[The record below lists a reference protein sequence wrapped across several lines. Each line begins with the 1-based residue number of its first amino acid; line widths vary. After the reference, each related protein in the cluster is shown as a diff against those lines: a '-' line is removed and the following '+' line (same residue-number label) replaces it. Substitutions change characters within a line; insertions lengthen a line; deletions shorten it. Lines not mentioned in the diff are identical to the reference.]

1 MANTENNT
9 DKTVEKTIE
18 TLPKNILIV
27 PMRGCPV
34 FPGLF
39 TTIEVSD
46 KQDLDII
53 KHASKYG
60 GFGLLMLKN
69 EEKSTNA
76 LTAEDF
82 CQIGTF
88 VKIKNQVNT
97 IYGTKSL
104 FIETISRFKV
114 LSMISHGG
122 LITAQVEYIEE
133 TKLSS
138 TEDKACTAALREAL
152 NKRADRSMIL
162 DNLRFNA
169 SNIPE
174 AIRLADFLA
183 SCVVPRNEQQALL
196 EELDGRKRIVW
207 VLKVLADELTVQK
220 MHDEIQSIVA
230 KKIDRRQREYYLRE
244 EMRIIQQQLDG
255 LSNTDDLME
264 LTPDELI
271 DSLKATIEGGAPKK
285 DKPKQKPRLIDR
297 LKALNLQGE
306 AYETVF
312 SEYSK
317 MQSMDQ
323 NNPDYSSTRTYLETI
338 ADLPWNTFSPDD
350 FSIERAK
357 KILEEDHYGVKDVK
371 ERILEFL
378 AVRKLKNDT
387 KGSIICLVGPP
398 GTGKT
403 SIGISIAKALNK
415 KYYRFSVGGMRDEA
429 EIKGHRR
436 TYIGSMPGQVIKGL
450 KVTKTMNP
458 VFVIDEI
465 DKMTI
470 SNQGDPAAAL
480 LEVLDPE
487 QNSTFRDHY
496 LDIPFDVSNVLFIV
510 TANTTDTIPRPLL
523 DRMECIELNGYTS
536 EEKLHI
542 GKKYLVPKSRAK
554 HGLKSS
560 DIKYTDKILR
570 KIAEEYAREAGVRN
584 FEKALDKIHRKV
596 AMEIVENSYKI
607 AELKAAGATDEE
619 IAKND
624 ELLKLPIKITDEK
637 LIKYLGQPIF
647 HEDEVIRANKP
658 GMSVGLAWTSMGG
671 DVLAIEAQHLPGKGD
686 LKLTGQLGE
695 VMQESANIAFSYIKS
710 ISANHGIDL
719 SWFEKNSI
727 HLHVP
732 EGATPKDGP
741 SAGITMATAIYSLI
755 TGQTMAKDMA
765 MTGELSLLGKVMP
778 IGGLKEKVLA
788 ARRNLVKTIL
798 IPKFNKRDL
807 DKLEDNVKEGITF
820 HLVGDM
826 EEVLKY
832 AFPEDK
838 FPYREVAKVEQ
849 VSQPSPEE
857 RIAAAVAKA
866 IASVQAGVN
875 VDASVQAGVNVDA
888 SVQAGNTNANA
899 TTTVHKAKGAH

>member
-1 MANTENNT
+1 MKNSENN
-9 DKTVEKTIE
+9 IE
-18 TLPKNILIV
+18 NLPKNILII

-34 FPGLF
+34 FPGLY

-46 KQDLDII
+46 KQDIEI
-53 KHASKYG
+53 VKQSERFN
-60 GFGLLMLKN
+60 GFGLVLLKN
-69 EEKSTNA
+69 EDKSSKA
-76 LTAEDF
+76 LTVEDF
-82 CQIGTF
+82 YQIGTF
-88 VKIKNQVNT
+88 VRVKNQINT

-104 FIETISRFKV
+104 FIETIARFRI
-114 LSMISHGG
+114 LAMLSHGG
-122 LITAQVEYIEE
+122 LITAQVEYIKEDE
-133 TKLSS
+133 LTP
-138 TEDKACTAALREAL
+138 TEDKAFTAALREAL
-152 NKRADRSMIL
+152 NYRADKSLIL
-162 DNLRFNA
+162 ENLRFNA

-174 AIRLADFLA
+174 AIRLADYLA
-183 SCVVPRNEQQALL
+183 GTVVPRHQQQEFL
-196 EELDGRKRIVW
+196 ETLSGHERIIK
-207 VLKVLADELTVQK
+207 VLKVLEEELTVQK
-220 MHDEIQSIVA
+220 MHDEIQSLVT
-230 KKIDRRQREYYLRE
+230 KKIDARQREYFLRE
-244 EMRIIQQQLDG
+244 ELRIVRQQLKKLG
-255 LSNTDDLME
+255 APDDEIMD
-264 LTPDELI
+264 LTEDELE
-271 DSLKATIEGGAPKK
+271 DSLRDALDEDGVQVEDAGEGAGTGTSVSEKRP
-285 DKPKQKPRLIDR
+285 KPKARLIDR
-297 LKALNLQGE
+297 LKALKLEGE

-312 SEYSK
+312 NEYQKMQNMEPNNPEYSII
-317 MQSMDQ
+317 
-323 NNPDYSSTRTYLETI
+323 RTYLETI
-338 ADLPWNTFSPDD
+338 ADLPWNDMSPDD
-350 FSIERAK
+350 FSLEKAR
-357 KILEEDHYGVKDVK
+357 KILEEDHYGIKDVK

-436 TYIGSMPGQVIKGL
+436 TYIGAMPGQVIKGL
-450 KVTKTMNP
+450 KVTKTKNP

-465 DKMTI
+465 DKMTV

-487 QNSTFRDHY
+487 QNTTFRDHY
-496 LDIPFDVSNVLFIV
+496 LDIPFDISNVLFIV
-510 TANTTDTIPRPLL
+510 TANTTDTIPRPLM

-536 EEKLHI
+536 DEKLHI

-554 HGLKSS
+554 HGLKST
-560 DIKYTDKILR
+560 DVKYTDKILK

-596 AMEIVENSYKI
+596 AMEIVENEYKI
-607 AELKAAGATDEE
+607 ADLKAAGATEE
-619 IAKND
+619 DIANNK
-624 ELLKLPIKITDEK
+624 ELLQRPVRITDDK

-647 HEDEVIRANKP
+647 HEDEVIRATRP

-671 DVLAIEAQHLPGKGD
+671 DVLAIEAQHIPGKGD
-686 LKLTGQLGE
+686 LKLTGQLGD
-695 VMQESANIAFSYIKS
+695 VMQESANIAFSYVKS
-710 ISANHGIDL
+710 IAANHGIDMK
-719 SWFEKNSI
+719 WFDSNNV

-755 TGQTMAKDMA
+755 TNQTMAQNMA

-807 DKLEDNVKEGITF
+807 DKLEDNVKEGIEF

-832 AFPEDK
+832 AFPNDRY
-838 FPYREVAKVEQ
+838 PYRENAEVQDKV
-849 VSQPSPEE
+849 QPSPEE

-866 IASVQAGVN
+866 VASVLEQPH
-875 VDASVQAGVNVDA
+875 
-888 SVQAGNTNANA
+888 A
-899 TTTVHKAKGAH
+899 TTQEIQEESSK

>member
-1 MANTENNT
+1 MKNSENN
-9 DKTVEKTIE
+9 IE
-18 TLPKNILIV
+18 NLPKNILII

-34 FPGLF
+34 FPGLY

-46 KQDLDII
+46 KQDIEI
-53 KHASKYG
+53 VKQSERFN
-60 GFGLLMLKN
+60 GFGLVLLKN
-69 EEKSTNA
+69 EDKSSKA
-76 LTAEDF
+76 LTVEDF
-82 CQIGTF
+82 YQIGTF
-88 VKIKNQVNT
+88 VRVKNQINT

-104 FIETISRFKV
+104 FIETIARFRILAM
-114 LSMISHGG
+114 LSHEG
-122 LITAQVEYIEE
+122 LITAQVEYIKEDE
-133 TKLSS
+133 LTP
-138 TEDKACTAALREAL
+138 TEDKAFTAALREAL
-152 NKRADRSMIL
+152 NYRADKSLIL
-162 DNLRFNA
+162 ENLRFNA

-174 AIRLADFLA
+174 AIRLADYLA
-183 SCVVPRNEQQALL
+183 GTVVPRHQQQEFL
-196 EELDGRKRIVW
+196 ETLSGHERIIK
-207 VLKVLADELTVQK
+207 VLKVLEEELTVQK
-220 MHDEIQSIVA
+220 MHDEIQSLVT
-230 KKIDRRQREYYLRE
+230 KKIDARQREYFLRE
-244 EMRIIQQQLDG
+244 ELRIVRQQLKKLG
-255 LSNTDDLME
+255 APDDEIMD
-264 LTPDELI
+264 LTEDELE
-271 DSLKATIEGGAPKK
+271 DSLRDALDEDGVQVEDAGEGEGTGTSVSGKRP
-285 DKPKQKPRLIDR
+285 KPKARLIDR
-297 LKALNLQGE
+297 LKALKLEGE

-312 SEYSK
+312 NEYQKMQNMEPNNPEYSII
-317 MQSMDQ
+317 
-323 NNPDYSSTRTYLETI
+323 RTYLETI
-338 ADLPWNTFSPDD
+338 ADLPWNDMSPDD
-350 FSIERAK
+350 FSLEKAR
-357 KILEEDHYGVKDVK
+357 KILEEDHYGIKDVK

-436 TYIGSMPGQVIKGL
+436 TYIGAMPGQVIKGL
-450 KVTKTMNP
+450 KVTKTKNP

-465 DKMTI
+465 DKMTV

-487 QNSTFRDHY
+487 QNTTFRDHY
-496 LDIPFDVSNVLFIV
+496 LDIPFDISNVLFIV
-510 TANTTDTIPRPLL
+510 TANTTDTIPRPLM

-536 EEKLHI
+536 DEKLHI

-554 HGLKSS
+554 HGLKST
-560 DIKYTDKILR
+560 DVKYTDKILK

-596 AMEIVENSYKI
+596 AMEIVENEYKI
-607 AELKAAGATDEE
+607 ADLKAAGATEE
-619 IAKND
+619 DIANNK
-624 ELLKLPIKITDEK
+624 ELLQRPVRITDDK

-647 HEDEVIRANKP
+647 HEDEVIRATRP

-671 DVLAIEAQHLPGKGD
+671 DVLAIEAQHIPGKGD
-686 LKLTGQLGE
+686 LKLTGQLGD
-695 VMQESANIAFSYIKS
+695 VMQESANIAFSYVKS
-710 ISANHGIDL
+710 IAANHGIDMK
-719 SWFEKNSI
+719 WFDSNNV

-755 TGQTMAKDMA
+755 TNQTMAQNMA

-807 DKLEDNVKEGITF
+807 DKLEDNVKEGIEF

-832 AFPEDK
+832 AFPNDRY
-838 FPYREVAKVEQ
+838 PYRENAEVQDKV
-849 VSQPSPEE
+849 QPSPEE

-866 IASVQAGVN
+866 VASVLEQPH
-875 VDASVQAGVNVDA
+875 
-888 SVQAGNTNANA
+888 A
-899 TTTVHKAKGAH
+899 TTQEIQEESSK

>member
-1 MANTENNT
+1 MKNSENN
-9 DKTVEKTIE
+9 IE
-18 TLPKNILIV
+18 NLPKNILII

-34 FPGLF
+34 FPGLY

-46 KQDLDII
+46 KQDIEI
-53 KHASKYG
+53 VKQSERFN
-60 GFGLLMLKN
+60 GFGLVLLKN
-69 EEKSTNA
+69 EDKSSKA
-76 LTAEDF
+76 LTVEDF
-82 CQIGTF
+82 YQIGTF
-88 VKIKNQVNT
+88 VRVKNQINT

-104 FIETISRFKV
+104 FIETIARFRI
-114 LSMISHGG
+114 LAMLSHGG
-122 LITAQVEYIEE
+122 LITAQVEYIQEDE
-133 TKLSS
+133 LTP
-138 TEDKACTAALREAL
+138 TEDKAFTAALREAL
-152 NKRADRSMIL
+152 NYRADKSLIL
-162 DNLRFNA
+162 ENLRFNA

-174 AIRLADFLA
+174 AIRLADYLA
-183 SCVVPRNEQQALL
+183 GTVVPRHQQQEFL
-196 EELDGRKRIVW
+196 ETLSGHERIIK
-207 VLKVLADELTVQK
+207 VLKVLEEELTVQK
-220 MHDEIQSIVA
+220 MHDEIQSLVT
-230 KKIDRRQREYYLRE
+230 KKIDARQREYFLRE
-244 EMRIIQQQLDG
+244 ELRIVRQQLKKLG
-255 LSNTDDLME
+255 APDDEIMD
-264 LTPDELI
+264 LTEDELE
-271 DSLKATIEGGAPKK
+271 DSLRDALEGDGIQEDSTAEGQGTGTSVSEK
-285 DKPKQKPRLIDR
+285 KPKPKARLIDR
-297 LKALNLQGE
+297 LKALKLEGE

-312 SEYSK
+312 NEYQKMQNMEPNNPEYSII
-317 MQSMDQ
+317 
-323 NNPDYSSTRTYLETI
+323 RTYLETI
-338 ADLPWNTFSPDD
+338 ADLPWNDMSPDD
-350 FSIERAK
+350 FSLEKAR
-357 KILEEDHYGVKDVK
+357 KILEEDHYGIKDVK

-436 TYIGSMPGQVIKGL
+436 TYIGAMPGQVIKGL
-450 KVTKTMNP
+450 KVTKTKNP

-465 DKMTI
+465 DKMTV

-487 QNSTFRDHY
+487 QNTTFRDHY
-496 LDIPFDVSNVLFIV
+496 LDIPFDISNVLFIV
-510 TANTTDTIPRPLL
+510 TANTTDTIPRPLM

-536 EEKLHI
+536 DEKLHI

-554 HGLKSS
+554 HGLKST
-560 DIKYTDKILR
+560 DVKYTDKILK

-596 AMEIVENSYKI
+596 AMEIVENEYKI
-607 AELKAAGATDEE
+607 ADLKAAGATEE
-619 IAKND
+619 DIANNK
-624 ELLKLPIKITDEK
+624 ELLQRPVRITDDK

-647 HEDEVIRANKP
+647 HEDEVIRATRP

-671 DVLAIEAQHLPGKGD
+671 DVLAIEAQHIPGKGD
-686 LKLTGQLGE
+686 LKLTGQLGD
-695 VMQESANIAFSYIKS
+695 VMQESANIAFSYVKS
-710 ISANHGIDL
+710 IAANHGIDMK
-719 SWFEKNSI
+719 WFDSNNV

-755 TGQTMAKDMA
+755 TNQTMAQNMA

-807 DKLEDNVKEGITF
+807 DKLEDNVKEGIEF

-832 AFPEDK
+832 AFPNDRY
-838 FPYREVAKVEQ
+838 PYRENAEVQDKV
-849 VSQPSPEE
+849 QPSPEE

-866 IASVQAGVN
+866 VASVLEQPH
-875 VDASVQAGVNVDA
+875 
-888 SVQAGNTNANA
+888 A
-899 TTTVHKAKGAH
+899 TTQEIQEESSK

>member
-1 MANTENNT
+1 MKNNENKLEN
-9 DKTVEKTIE
+9 
-18 TLPKNILIV
+18 LPKNILII

-34 FPGLF
+34 FPGLY

-46 KQDLDII
+46 KQDMEIV
-53 KHASKYG
+53 KRAEKFN
-60 GFGLLMLKN
+60 GFGLLLLKN
-69 EEKSTNA
+69 EEKSTKS
-76 LTAEDF
+76 LQVEDF
-82 CQIGTF
+82 HEIGTF
-88 VKIKNQVNT
+88 VRVKNQINT

-104 FIETISRFKV
+104 FIETIARFKV
-114 LSMISHGG
+114 ISMLSHAG
-122 LITAQVEYIEE
+122 LITAQVEYIQEE
-133 TKLSS
+133 ELSP
-138 TEDKACTAALREAL
+138 TEDKAFTTALREAL
-152 NKRADRSMIL
+152 NLRADKSILL
-162 DNLRFNA
+162 DNIRFNA
-169 SNIPE
+169 SNIAE
-174 AIRLADFLA
+174 AIRLADYLA
-183 SCVVPRNEQQALL
+183 SAIVPRQNQQEFL
-196 EELDGRKRIVW
+196 ETLSGRERIIK
-207 VLKVLADELTVQK
+207 VLKVLQEELTVQK
-220 MHDEIQSIVA
+220 MHDEIQALVS
-230 KKIDRRQREYYLRE
+230 KKIDARQKEFFLRE
-244 EMRIIQQQLDG
+244 ELKIVRQQLQKLG
-255 LSNTDDLME
+255 ESDDILDLTENE
-264 LTPDELI
+264 LEDSLREALGE
-271 DSLKATIEGGAPKK
+271 DSLKTK
-285 DKPKQKPRLIDR
+285 KPKAKAKLIDR

-312 SEYSK
+312 SEYQK
-317 MQSMDQ
+317 LQTMEQA
-323 NNPDYSSTRTYLETI
+323 NPEYSIIRTYLETV
-338 ADLPWNTFSPDD
+338 ADLPWNEVSPDD
-350 FSIERAK
+350 FSLEKAK
-357 KILEEDHYGVKDVK
+357 KILEEDHYGIKDVK

-403 SIGISIAKALNK
+403 SVGISIAKALNK

-436 TYIGSMPGQVIKGL
+436 TYIGAMPGQVIKGL
-450 KVTKTMNP
+450 KITKTKNP

-465 DKMTI
+465 DKMTV

-536 EEKLHI
+536 DEKLHI

-554 HGLKSS
+554 HGLKAT
-560 DIKYTDKILR
+560 DIKYTDKILK

-596 AMEIVENSYKI
+596 AMEIVENEYKI
-607 AELKAAGATDEE
+607 ADLKASGASEE
-619 IAKND
+619 DILSNKD
-624 ELLKLPIKITDEK
+624 LLVLPIKITDEK

-647 HEDEVIRANKP
+647 HEDEIIRAVRP

-671 DVLAIEAQHLPGKGD
+671 DVLAIEAQHIPGKGD
-686 LKLTGQLGE
+686 LKLTGQLGD

-710 ISANHGIDL
+710 IAASHGIDL
-719 SWFEKNSI
+719 SWFEKNNI

-755 TGQTMAKDMA
+755 TEQTMAKDMA

-807 DKLEDNVKEGITF
+807 DKLEDNVKEGLTF

-826 EEVLKY
+826 EEVLSY
-832 AFPEDK
+832 AFPNDK
-838 FPYREVAKVEQ
+838 YKYKEHFVQEQ
-849 VSQPSPEE
+849 KEQKSPEE
-857 RIAAAVAKA
+857 KLAIAVA
-866 IASVQAGVN
+866 QAVTS
-875 VDASVQAGVNVDA
+875 ALQS
-888 SVQAGNTNANA
+888 
-899 TTTVHKAKGAH
+899 AKRD

>member
-1 MANTENNT
+1 MKNSENN
-9 DKTVEKTIE
+9 IE
-18 TLPKNILIV
+18 NLPKNILII

-34 FPGLF
+34 FPGLY

-46 KQDLDII
+46 KQDIEI
-53 KHASKYG
+53 VKQSERFN
-60 GFGLLMLKN
+60 GFGLVLLKN
-69 EEKSTNA
+69 EDKSSKA
-76 LTAEDF
+76 LTIEDF
-82 CQIGTF
+82 YQIGTF
-88 VKIKNQVNT
+88 VRVKNQINT

-104 FIETISRFKV
+104 FIETIARFRI
-114 LSMISHGG
+114 LAMLSHGG
-122 LITAQVEYIEE
+122 LITAQVEYIKEDE
-133 TKLSS
+133 LTP
-138 TEDKACTAALREAL
+138 TEDKAFTAALREAL
-152 NKRADRSMIL
+152 NYRADKSLIL
-162 DNLRFNA
+162 ENLRFNA

-174 AIRLADFLA
+174 AIRLADYLA
-183 SCVVPRNEQQALL
+183 GTVVPRHQQQEFL
-196 EELDGRKRIVW
+196 ETLSGHERIIK
-207 VLKVLADELTVQK
+207 VLKVLEEELTVQK
-220 MHDEIQSIVA
+220 MHDEIQSLVT
-230 KKIDRRQREYYLRE
+230 KKIDARQREYFLRE
-244 EMRIIQQQLDG
+244 ELRIVRQQLKKLG
-255 LSNTDDLME
+255 APDDEIMD
-264 LTPDELI
+264 LTEDELE
-271 DSLKATIEGGAPKK
+271 DSLRDALDEDGVQVEDAGEGAGTGTSVSEK
-285 DKPKQKPRLIDR
+285 KPKPKARLIDR
-297 LKALNLQGE
+297 LKALKLEGE

-312 SEYSK
+312 NEYQKMQNMEPNNPEYSII
-317 MQSMDQ
+317 
-323 NNPDYSSTRTYLETI
+323 RTYLETI
-338 ADLPWNTFSPDD
+338 ADLPWNDMSPDD
-350 FSIERAK
+350 FSLEKAR
-357 KILEEDHYGVKDVK
+357 KILEEDHYGIKDVK

-436 TYIGSMPGQVIKGL
+436 TYIGAMPGQVIKGL
-450 KVTKTMNP
+450 KVTKTKNP

-465 DKMTI
+465 DKMTV

-487 QNSTFRDHY
+487 QNTTFRDHY
-496 LDIPFDVSNVLFIV
+496 LDIPFDISNVLFIV
-510 TANTTDTIPRPLL
+510 TANTTDTIPRPLM

-536 EEKLHI
+536 DEKLHI

-554 HGLKSS
+554 HGLKST
-560 DIKYTDKILR
+560 DVKYTDKILK

-596 AMEIVENSYKI
+596 AMEIVENEYKI
-607 AELKAAGATDEE
+607 ADLKAAGATEE
-619 IAKND
+619 DIANNKD
-624 ELLKLPIKITDEK
+624 LLQRPVRITDEK
-637 LIKYLGQPIF
+637 LIRYLGQPIF
-647 HEDEVIRANKP
+647 HEDEVIRATRP

-671 DVLAIEAQHLPGKGD
+671 DVLAIEAQHIPGKGD
-686 LKLTGQLGE
+686 LKLTGQLGD
-695 VMQESANIAFSYIKS
+695 VMQESANIAFSYVKS
-710 ISANHGIDL
+710 IAANHGIDMK
-719 SWFEKNSI
+719 WFDSNNV

-755 TGQTMAKDMA
+755 TNQTMAQNMA

-807 DKLEDNVKEGITF
+807 DKLEDNVKEGIEF
-820 HLVGDM
+820 LLVGDM

-832 AFPEDK
+832 AFPNDRY
-838 FPYREVAKVEQ
+838 PYRENAEVQDKV
-849 VSQPSPEE
+849 QPSPEE

-866 IASVQAGVN
+866 VASVLEQPH
-875 VDASVQAGVNVDA
+875 
-888 SVQAGNTNANA
+888 A
-899 TTTVHKAKGAH
+899 TTQEIQEESSK

>member
-1 MANTENNT
+1 MKNSENN
-9 DKTVEKTIE
+9 IE
-18 TLPKNILIV
+18 NLPKNILII

-34 FPGLF
+34 FPGLY

-46 KQDLDII
+46 KQDIEI
-53 KHASKYG
+53 VKQSERFN
-60 GFGLLMLKN
+60 GFGLVLLKN
-69 EEKSTNA
+69 EDKSSKA
-76 LTAEDF
+76 LTVEDF
-82 CQIGTF
+82 YQIGTF
-88 VKIKNQVNT
+88 VRVKNQINT

-104 FIETISRFKV
+104 FIETIARFRI
-114 LSMISHGG
+114 LAMLSHGG
-122 LITAQVEYIEE
+122 LITAQVEYIKEDE
-133 TKLSS
+133 LTP
-138 TEDKACTAALREAL
+138 TEDKAFTAALREAL
-152 NKRADRSMIL
+152 NYRADKSLIL
-162 DNLRFNA
+162 ENLRFNA

-174 AIRLADFLA
+174 AIRLADYLA
-183 SCVVPRNEQQALL
+183 GTVVPRHQQQEFL
-196 EELDGRKRIVW
+196 ETLSGHERIIK
-207 VLKVLADELTVQK
+207 VLKVLEEELTVQK
-220 MHDEIQSIVA
+220 MHDEIQSLVT
-230 KKIDRRQREYYLRE
+230 KKIDARQREYFLRE
-244 EMRIIQQQLDG
+244 ELRIVRQQLKKLGAPDDDI
-255 LSNTDDLME
+255 TD
-264 LTPDELI
+264 LTEDELE
-271 DSLKATIEGGAPKK
+271 DSLRDALDEDGVQVEDAGEGAGTGTSVSGKRP
-285 DKPKQKPRLIDR
+285 KPKARLIDR
-297 LKALNLQGE
+297 LKALKLEGE

-312 SEYSK
+312 NEYQKMQNMEPNNPEYSII
-317 MQSMDQ
+317 
-323 NNPDYSSTRTYLETI
+323 RTYLETI
-338 ADLPWNTFSPDD
+338 ADLPWNDMSPDD
-350 FSIERAK
+350 FSLEKAR
-357 KILEEDHYGVKDVK
+357 KILEEDHYGIKDVK

-436 TYIGSMPGQVIKGL
+436 TYIGAMPGQVIKGL
-450 KVTKTMNP
+450 KVTKTKNP

-465 DKMTI
+465 DKMTV

-487 QNSTFRDHY
+487 QNTTFRDHY

-510 TANTTDTIPRPLL
+510 TANTTDTIPRPLM

-536 EEKLHI
+536 DEKLHI

-554 HGLKSS
+554 HGLKST
-560 DIKYTDKILR
+560 DVKYTDKILK

-596 AMEIVENSYKI
+596 AMEIVENEYKI
-607 AELKAAGATDEE
+607 ADLKAAGATEE
-619 IAKND
+619 DIANNK
-624 ELLKLPIKITDEK
+624 ELLQRPVRITDDK

-647 HEDEVIRANKP
+647 HEDEVIRATRP

-671 DVLAIEAQHLPGKGD
+671 DVLAIEAQHIPGKGD
-686 LKLTGQLGE
+686 LKLTGQLGD
-695 VMQESANIAFSYIKS
+695 VMQESANIAFSYVKS
-710 ISANHGIDL
+710 IAANHGIDMK
-719 SWFEKNSI
+719 WFDSNNV

-755 TGQTMAKDMA
+755 TNQTMAQNMA

-807 DKLEDNVKEGITF
+807 DKLEDNVKEGIEF

-832 AFPEDK
+832 AFPNDRY
-838 FPYREVAKVEQ
+838 PYRENAEVQDKV
-849 VSQPSPEE
+849 QPSPEE

-866 IASVQAGVN
+866 VASVLEQPH
-875 VDASVQAGVNVDA
+875 
-888 SVQAGNTNANA
+888 A
-899 TTTVHKAKGAH
+899 TTQEIQEESSK

>member
-1 MANTENNT
+1 MKNSENN
-9 DKTVEKTIE
+9 IE
-18 TLPKNILIV
+18 NLPKNILII

-34 FPGLF
+34 FPGLY

-46 KQDLDII
+46 KQDIEI
-53 KHASKYG
+53 VKQSERFN
-60 GFGLLMLKN
+60 GFGLVLLKN
-69 EEKSTNA
+69 EDKSSKA
-76 LTAEDF
+76 LTVEDF
-82 CQIGTF
+82 YQIGTF
-88 VKIKNQVNT
+88 VRVKNQINT

-104 FIETISRFKV
+104 FIETIARFRI
-114 LSMISHGG
+114 LAMLSHGG
-122 LITAQVEYIEE
+122 LITAQVEYIQEDE
-133 TKLSS
+133 LTP
-138 TEDKACTAALREAL
+138 TEDKAFTAALREAL
-152 NKRADRSMIL
+152 NYRADKSLIL
-162 DNLRFNA
+162 ENLRFNA

-174 AIRLADFLA
+174 AIRLADYLA
-183 SCVVPRNEQQALL
+183 GTVVPRHQQQEFL
-196 EELDGRKRIVW
+196 ETLSGHERIIK
-207 VLKVLADELTVQK
+207 VLKVLEEELTVQK
-220 MHDEIQSIVA
+220 MHDEIQSLVT
-230 KKIDRRQREYYLRE
+230 KKIDARQREYFLRE
-244 EMRIIQQQLDG
+244 ELRIVRQQLKKLG
-255 LSNTDDLME
+255 APDDEIMD
-264 LTPDELI
+264 LTEDELE
-271 DSLKATIEGGAPKK
+271 DSLRDALDEDGVQVEDAGEGAGTGTSVSEK
-285 DKPKQKPRLIDR
+285 KPKPKARLIDR
-297 LKALNLQGE
+297 LKALKLEGE

-312 SEYSK
+312 NEYQKMQNMEPNNPEYSII
-317 MQSMDQ
+317 
-323 NNPDYSSTRTYLETI
+323 RTYLETI
-338 ADLPWNTFSPDD
+338 ADLPWNDMSPDD
-350 FSIERAK
+350 FSLEKAR
-357 KILEEDHYGVKDVK
+357 KILEEDHYGIKDVK

-436 TYIGSMPGQVIKGL
+436 TYIGAMPGQVIKGL
-450 KVTKTMNP
+450 KVTKTKNP

-465 DKMTI
+465 DKMTV

-487 QNSTFRDHY
+487 QNTTFRDHY
-496 LDIPFDVSNVLFIV
+496 LDIPFDISNVLFIV
-510 TANTTDTIPRPLL
+510 TANTTDTIPRPLM

-536 EEKLHI
+536 DEKLHI
-542 GKKYLVPKSRAK
+542 GKRYLVPKSRAK
-554 HGLKSS
+554 HGLKST
-560 DIKYTDKILR
+560 DVKYTDKILK

-596 AMEIVENSYKI
+596 AMEIVENEYKI
-607 AELKAAGATDEE
+607 ADLKTAGATEE
-619 IAKND
+619 DIANNKD
-624 ELLKLPIKITDEK
+624 LLQRPVRITDDK

-647 HEDEVIRANKP
+647 HEDEVIRATRP

-671 DVLAIEAQHLPGKGD
+671 DVLAIEAQHIPGKGD
-686 LKLTGQLGE
+686 LKLTGQLGD
-695 VMQESANIAFSYIKS
+695 VMQESANIAFSYVKS
-710 ISANHGIDL
+710 IAANHGIDMK
-719 SWFEKNSI
+719 WFDSNNV

-755 TGQTMAKDMA
+755 TNQTMAQNMA

-807 DKLEDNVKEGITF
+807 DKLEDNVKEGIEF

-832 AFPEDK
+832 AFPNDRY
-838 FPYREVAKVEQ
+838 PYRENAEVQDKV
-849 VSQPSPEE
+849 QPSPEE

-866 IASVQAGVN
+866 VASVLEQPH
-875 VDASVQAGVNVDA
+875 
-888 SVQAGNTNANA
+888 A
-899 TTTVHKAKGAH
+899 TTQEIQEESSK

>member
-1 MANTENNT
+1 
-9 DKTVEKTIE
+9 
-18 TLPKNILIV
+18 
-27 PMRGCPV
+27 
-34 FPGLF
+34 
-39 TTIEVSD
+39 
-46 KQDLDII
+46 
-53 KHASKYG
+53 
-60 GFGLLMLKN
+60 ML
-69 EEKSTNA
+69 
-76 LTAEDF
+76 
-82 CQIGTF
+82 
-88 VKIKNQVNT
+88 
-97 IYGTKSL
+97 
-104 FIETISRFKV
+104 
-114 LSMISHGG
+114 SHGG
-122 LITAQVEYIEE
+122 LITAQVEYLEE
-133 TKLSS
+133 DKLAP
-138 TEDKACTAALREAL
+138 TEDKAFTSALRDAL
-152 NKRADRSMIL
+152 NLRADRSIL
-162 DNLRFNA
+162 LENLRFNA
-169 SNIPE
+169 TNIPE
-174 AIRLADFLA
+174 AIRLADYLA
-183 SCVVPRNEQQALL
+183 SAIVPRANQQEFL
-196 EELDGRKRIVW
+196 ETLSGRERILK
-207 VLKVLADELTVQK
+207 VLKVLEEELTVQK
-220 MHDEIQSIVA
+220 MHDEIQGLVA
-230 KKIDRRQREYYLRE
+230 KKIDQRQREYFLRE
-244 EMRIIQQQLDG
+244 EMRLIQQQLDN
-255 LSNTDDLME
+255 LSYPDDLADLTGEE
-264 LTPDELI
+264 LA
-271 DSLKATIEGGAPKK
+271 DSLKQAMSGEPAQKQK
-285 DKPKQKPRLIDR
+285 QAKPKQKARLIDK

-312 SEYSK
+312 NEYGK
-317 MQSMDQ
+317 LQNMEQ
-323 NNPDYSSTRTYLETI
+323 NNPEYSILRTYLETV
-338 ADLPWNTFSPDD
+338 ADLPWNDFTPDD
-350 FSIERAK
+350 FSLERAK

-436 TYIGSMPGQVIKGL
+436 TYIGSMPGQIIKGL
-450 KVTKTMNP
+450 KVTKSKNP

-465 DKMTI
+465 DKMTV

-487 QNSTFRDHY
+487 QNTTFRDHY

-510 TANTTDTIPRPLL
+510 TANTTDTIPRPLM

-554 HGLKSS
+554 HGLKTS

-596 AMEIVENSYKI
+596 AMEIVENEYKI
-607 AELKAAGATDEE
+607 SDLKAKGATDED
-619 IAKND
+619 IAND
-624 ELLKLPIKITDEK
+624 KELLQLPIRITDEK

-647 HEDEVIRANKP
+647 HEDEVIKATRP

-671 DVLAIEAQHLPGKGD
+671 DVLAIEAQHIPGKGE

-710 ISANHGIDL
+710 ISASHGIDL
-719 SWFEKNSI
+719 SWFEKNTL

-755 TGQTMAKDMA
+755 TEQTMAQNMA

-807 DKLEDNVKEGITF
+807 DKLDDNVKEGITF

-832 AFPEDK
+832 AFPNDK
-838 FPYREVAKVEQ
+838 FPYRNVKAEKQQE
-849 VSQPSPEE
+849 QPSPEE

-866 IASVQAGVN
+866 IASVQAN
-875 VDASVQAGVNVDA
+875 CALPTASGAQDK
-888 SVQAGNTNANA
+888 T
-899 TTTVHKAKGAH
+899 KGEH

>member
-1 MANTENNT
+1 MKNSENN
-9 DKTVEKTIE
+9 IE
-18 TLPKNILIV
+18 NLPKNILII

-34 FPGLF
+34 FPGLY

-46 KQDLDII
+46 KQDIEI
-53 KHASKYG
+53 VKQSERFN
-60 GFGLLMLKN
+60 GFGLVLLKN
-69 EEKSTNA
+69 EDKSSKA
-76 LTAEDF
+76 LTVEDF
-82 CQIGTF
+82 YQIGTF
-88 VKIKNQVNT
+88 VRVKNQINT

-104 FIETISRFKV
+104 FIETIARFRI
-114 LSMISHGG
+114 LAMLSHGG
-122 LITAQVEYIEE
+122 LITAQVEYIKEDE
-133 TKLSS
+133 LTP
-138 TEDKACTAALREAL
+138 TEDKAFTAALREAL
-152 NKRADRSMIL
+152 NYRADKSLIL
-162 DNLRFNA
+162 ENLRFNA

-174 AIRLADFLA
+174 AIRLADYLA
-183 SCVVPRNEQQALL
+183 GTVVPRHQQQEFL
-196 EELDGRKRIVW
+196 ETLSGHERIIK
-207 VLKVLADELTVQK
+207 VLKVLEEELTVQK
-220 MHDEIQSIVA
+220 MHDEIQSLVT
-230 KKIDRRQREYYLRE
+230 KKIDARQREYFLRE
-244 EMRIIQQQLDG
+244 ELRIVRQQLKKLG
-255 LSNTDDLME
+255 APDDDIMD
-264 LTPDELI
+264 LTEDELE
-271 DSLKATIEGGAPKK
+271 DSLRDALDEDGVQVEDAGEGAGTGTSGSEK
-285 DKPKQKPRLIDR
+285 KPKPKARLIDR
-297 LKALNLQGE
+297 LKALKLEGE

-312 SEYSK
+312 NEYQKMQNMEPNNPEYSII
-317 MQSMDQ
+317 
-323 NNPDYSSTRTYLETI
+323 RTYLETI
-338 ADLPWNTFSPDD
+338 ADLPWNDMSPDD
-350 FSIERAK
+350 FSLEKAR
-357 KILEEDHYGVKDVK
+357 KILEEDHYGIKDVK

-436 TYIGSMPGQVIKGL
+436 TYIGAMPGQVIKGL
-450 KVTKTMNP
+450 KVTKTKNP

-465 DKMTI
+465 DKMTV

-487 QNSTFRDHY
+487 QNTTFRDHY
-496 LDIPFDVSNVLFIV
+496 LDIPFDISNVLFIV
-510 TANTTDTIPRPLL
+510 TANTTDTIPRPLM

-536 EEKLHI
+536 DEKLHI

-554 HGLKSS
+554 HGLKST
-560 DIKYTDKILR
+560 DVKYTDKILK

-596 AMEIVENSYKI
+596 VMEIVENEYKI
-607 AELKAAGATDEE
+607 ADLKAAGATEE
-619 IAKND
+619 DIANNKD
-624 ELLKLPIKITDEK
+624 LLQRPVRITDEK

-647 HEDEVIRANKP
+647 HEDEVIRATRP

-671 DVLAIEAQHLPGKGD
+671 DVLAIEAQHIPGKGD
-686 LKLTGQLGE
+686 LKLTGQLGD
-695 VMQESANIAFSYIKS
+695 VMQESANIAFSYVKS
-710 ISANHGIDL
+710 IAANHGIDMK
-719 SWFEKNSI
+719 WFDSNNV

-755 TGQTMAKDMA
+755 TNQTMAQNMA

-807 DKLEDNVKEGITF
+807 DKLEDNVKEGIEF

-832 AFPEDK
+832 AFPNDRY
-838 FPYREVAKVEQ
+838 PYRENAEVQDKV
-849 VSQPSPEE
+849 QPSPEE

-866 IASVQAGVN
+866 VASVLEQPH
-875 VDASVQAGVNVDA
+875 
-888 SVQAGNTNANA
+888 A
-899 TTTVHKAKGAH
+899 TTQEIQEESSK

>member
-1 MANTENNT
+1 MKNSENN
-9 DKTVEKTIE
+9 IE
-18 TLPKNILIV
+18 NLPKNILII

-34 FPGLF
+34 FPGLY

-46 KQDLDII
+46 KQDIEI
-53 KHASKYG
+53 VKQSERFN
-60 GFGLLMLKN
+60 GFGLVLLKN
-69 EEKSTNA
+69 EDKSSKA
-76 LTAEDF
+76 LTVEDF
-82 CQIGTF
+82 YQIGTF
-88 VKIKNQVNT
+88 VRVKNQINT

-104 FIETISRFKV
+104 FIETIARFRI
-114 LSMISHGG
+114 LAMLSHGG
-122 LITAQVEYIEE
+122 LITAQVEYIKEDE
-133 TKLSS
+133 LTP
-138 TEDKACTAALREAL
+138 TEDKAFTAALREAL
-152 NKRADRSMIL
+152 NYRADKSLIL
-162 DNLRFNA
+162 ENLRFNA

-174 AIRLADFLA
+174 AIRLADYLA
-183 SCVVPRNEQQALL
+183 GTVVPRHQQQEFL
-196 EELDGRKRIVW
+196 ETLSGHERIIK
-207 VLKVLADELTVQK
+207 VLKVLEEELTVQK
-220 MHDEIQSIVA
+220 MHDEIQSLVT
-230 KKIDRRQREYYLRE
+230 KKIDARQREYFLRE
-244 EMRIIQQQLDG
+244 ELRIVRQQLKKLG
-255 LSNTDDLME
+255 APDDEIMD
-264 LTPDELI
+264 LTEDELE
-271 DSLKATIEGGAPKK
+271 DSLRDALEGDGIQEDSTAEGQGTGTSVSEK
-285 DKPKQKPRLIDR
+285 KPKPKARLIDR
-297 LKALNLQGE
+297 LKALKLEGE

-312 SEYSK
+312 NEYQKMQNMEPNNPEYSII
-317 MQSMDQ
+317 
-323 NNPDYSSTRTYLETI
+323 RTYLETI
-338 ADLPWNTFSPDD
+338 ADLPWNDMSPDD
-350 FSIERAK
+350 FSLEKAR
-357 KILEEDHYGVKDVK
+357 KILEEDHYGIKDVK

-436 TYIGSMPGQVIKGL
+436 TYIGAMPGQVIKGL
-450 KVTKTMNP
+450 KVTKTKNP

-465 DKMTI
+465 DKMTV

-487 QNSTFRDHY
+487 QNTTFRDHY

-510 TANTTDTIPRPLL
+510 TANTTDTIPRPLM

-536 EEKLHI
+536 DEKLHI

-554 HGLKSS
+554 HGLKST
-560 DIKYTDKILR
+560 DVKYTDKILK

-596 AMEIVENSYKI
+596 AMEIVENEYKI
-607 AELKAAGATDEE
+607 ADLKAAGATEE
-619 IAKND
+619 DIANNK
-624 ELLKLPIKITDEK
+624 ELLQRPVRITDDK

-647 HEDEVIRANKP
+647 HEDEVIRATRP

-671 DVLAIEAQHLPGKGD
+671 DVLAIEAQHIPGKGD
-686 LKLTGQLGE
+686 LKLTGQLGD
-695 VMQESANIAFSYIKS
+695 VMQESANIAFSYVKS
-710 ISANHGIDL
+710 IAANHGIDMK
-719 SWFEKNSI
+719 WFDSNNV

-755 TGQTMAKDMA
+755 TNQTMAQNMA

-807 DKLEDNVKEGITF
+807 DKLEDNVKEGIEF

-832 AFPEDK
+832 AFPNDRY
-838 FPYREVAKVEQ
+838 PYRENAEVQDKV
-849 VSQPSPEE
+849 QPSQEE

-866 IASVQAGVN
+866 VASVLEQPH
-875 VDASVQAGVNVDA
+875 
-888 SVQAGNTNANA
+888 A
-899 TTTVHKAKGAH
+899 TTQEIQEESSK

>member
-1 MANTENNT
+1 MKNSENN
-9 DKTVEKTIE
+9 IE
-18 TLPKNILIV
+18 NLPKNILII

-34 FPGLF
+34 FPGLY

-46 KQDLDII
+46 KQDIEI
-53 KHASKYG
+53 VKQSERFN
-60 GFGLLMLKN
+60 GFGLVLLKN
-69 EEKSTNA
+69 EDKSSKA
-76 LTAEDF
+76 LTVEDF
-82 CQIGTF
+82 YQIGTF
-88 VKIKNQVNT
+88 VRVKNQINT

-104 FIETISRFKV
+104 FIETIARFRI
-114 LSMISHGG
+114 LAMLSHGG
-122 LITAQVEYIEE
+122 LITAQVEYIKEDE
-133 TKLSS
+133 LTP
-138 TEDKACTAALREAL
+138 TEDKAFTAALREAL
-152 NKRADRSMIL
+152 NYRADKSLIL
-162 DNLRFNA
+162 ENLRFNA

-174 AIRLADFLA
+174 AIRLADYLA
-183 SCVVPRNEQQALL
+183 GTVVPRHQQQEFL
-196 EELDGRKRIVW
+196 ETLSGHERIIK
-207 VLKVLADELTVQK
+207 VLKVLEEELTVQK
-220 MHDEIQSIVA
+220 MHDEIQSLVT
-230 KKIDRRQREYYLRE
+230 KKIDARQREYFLRE
-244 EMRIIQQQLDG
+244 ELRIVRQQLKKLG
-255 LSNTDDLME
+255 APDDDIMD
-264 LTPDELI
+264 LTEDELE
-271 DSLKATIEGGAPKK
+271 DSLRDALDEDGIQEDSTAEGQGTGTSVSGKRP
-285 DKPKQKPRLIDR
+285 KPKARLIDR
-297 LKALNLQGE
+297 LKALKLEGE

-312 SEYSK
+312 NEYQKMQNMEPNNPEYSII
-317 MQSMDQ
+317 
-323 NNPDYSSTRTYLETI
+323 RTYLETI
-338 ADLPWNTFSPDD
+338 ADLPWNDMSPDD
-350 FSIERAK
+350 FSLEKAR
-357 KILEEDHYGVKDVK
+357 KILEEDHYGIKDVK

-436 TYIGSMPGQVIKGL
+436 TYIGAMPGQVIKGL
-450 KVTKTMNP
+450 KVTKTKNP

-465 DKMTI
+465 DKMTV

-487 QNSTFRDHY
+487 QNTTFRDHY

-510 TANTTDTIPRPLL
+510 TANTTDTIPHPLM

-536 EEKLHI
+536 DEKLHI

-554 HGLKSS
+554 HGLKST
-560 DIKYTDKILR
+560 DVKYTDKILK

-596 AMEIVENSYKI
+596 AMEIVENEYKI
-607 AELKAAGATDEE
+607 ADLKAAGATEE
-619 IAKND
+619 DIANNKD
-624 ELLKLPIKITDEK
+624 LLQRPVRITDEK

-647 HEDEVIRANKP
+647 HEDEVIRATRP

-671 DVLAIEAQHLPGKGD
+671 DVLAIEAQHIPGKGD
-686 LKLTGQLGE
+686 LKLTGQLGD
-695 VMQESANIAFSYIKS
+695 VMQESANIAFSYVKS
-710 ISANHGIDL
+710 IAANHGIDMK
-719 SWFEKNSI
+719 WFDSNNV

-755 TGQTMAKDMA
+755 TNQTMAQNMA

-807 DKLEDNVKEGITF
+807 DKLEDNVKEGIEF

-826 EEVLKY
+826 EEVFKY
-832 AFPEDK
+832 AFPNDRY
-838 FPYREVAKVEQ
+838 PYRENTEVQDKV
-849 VSQPSPEE
+849 QPSPEE

-866 IASVQAGVN
+866 VASVLEQPH
-875 VDASVQAGVNVDA
+875 
-888 SVQAGNTNANA
+888 A
-899 TTTVHKAKGAH
+899 TTQEIQEESSK

>member
-1 MANTENNT
+1 MKENN
-9 DKTVEKTIE
+9 IE
-18 TLPKNILIV
+18 NLPKNILII

-34 FPGLF
+34 FPGMF
-39 TTIEVSD
+39 TTIEVTD
-46 KQDLDII
+46 KQDLAIV
-53 KHASKYG
+53 KHAEKFN

-69 EEKSTNA
+69 EEKSTKS

-88 VKIKNQVNT
+88 VRVKNQINT

-104 FIETISRFKV
+104 FIETISRFRV
-114 LSMISHGG
+114 LAMLTHGG

-133 TKLSS
+133 DQLSP
-138 TEDKACTAALREAL
+138 TEDKAFTSALRDAL
-152 NKRADRSMIL
+152 NQRADRSVL
-162 DNLRFNA
+162 LENLRFNA

-174 AIRLADFLA
+174 AIQLADYLA
-183 SCVVPRNEQQALL
+183 SAVVPRPRQQEFL
-196 EELDGRKRIVW
+196 ETLSGRERILM
-207 VLKVLADELTVQK
+207 VLKVLEEELTVQK
-220 MHDEIQSIVA
+220 MHDEIQGMVA
-230 KKIDRRQREYYLRE
+230 KRIDRHQKEYFLRE
-244 EMRIIQQQLDG
+244 EMRIIQQQLDN
-255 LSNTDDLME
+255 LSYPDNLMDLTGEE
-264 LTPDELI
+264 LA
-271 DSLKATIEGGAPKK
+271 DSLKQAMSGQPPKK
-285 DKPKQKPRLIDR
+285 KPEAQQKPKARLIDK

-312 SEYSK
+312 NEYGK
-317 MQSMDQ
+317 LQNMEQ
-323 NNPDYSSTRTYLETI
+323 NNPEYSIIRTYLETV
-338 ADLPWNTFSPDD
+338 ADLPWNDFSPDD
-350 FSIERAK
+350 FSLEHAK

-371 ERILEFL
+371 NRILEFL
-378 AVRKLKNDT
+378 AVRKLRNDT

-436 TYIGSMPGQVIKGL
+436 TYIGAMPGQIIKGL
-450 KVTKTMNP
+450 KVTKTKNP

-465 DKMTI
+465 DKMTV

-487 QNSTFRDHY
+487 QNATFRDHY

-510 TANTTDTIPRPLL
+510 TANTTDTIPRPLM

-554 HGLKSS
+554 HGLKAS
-560 DIKYTDKILR
+560 DVKYTDKILR

-596 AMEIVENSYKI
+596 AMEIVENEYKI
-607 AELKAAGATDEE
+607 ADLKAQGATEE
-619 IAKND
+619 DIAND
-624 ELLKLPIKITDEK
+624 KELLQLPIRITDEK

-647 HEDEVIRANKP
+647 HEDEVIRANRP

-671 DVLAIEAQHLPGKGD
+671 DVLAIEAQHIPGKGE

-719 SWFEKNSI
+719 SWFDKNTI

-755 TGQTMAKDMA
+755 TNQTMAQDMA

-838 FPYREVAKVEQ
+838 FPYREVSTTEQ
-849 VSQPSPEE
+849 PAQPSPEE

-866 IASVQAGVN
+866 IASVQAG
-875 VDASVQAGVNVDA
+875 STAGIVTT
-888 SVQAGNTNANA
+888 TNAQA
-899 TTTVHKAKGAH
+899 SKTKSKGEH

>member
-1 MANTENNT
+1 MKNSENN
-9 DKTVEKTIE
+9 IE
-18 TLPKNILIV
+18 NLPKNILII

-34 FPGLF
+34 FPGLY

-46 KQDLDII
+46 KQDIEI
-53 KHASKYG
+53 VKQSERFN
-60 GFGLLMLKN
+60 GFGLVLLKN
-69 EEKSTNA
+69 EDKSSKA
-76 LTAEDF
+76 LTVEDF
-82 CQIGTF
+82 YQIGTF
-88 VKIKNQVNT
+88 VRVKNQINT

-104 FIETISRFKV
+104 FIETIARFRI
-114 LSMISHGG
+114 LAMLSHGG
-122 LITAQVEYIEE
+122 LITAQVEYIQEDE
-133 TKLSS
+133 LTP
-138 TEDKACTAALREAL
+138 TEDKAFTAALREAL
-152 NKRADRSMIL
+152 NYRADKSLIL
-162 DNLRFNA
+162 ENLRFNA

-174 AIRLADFLA
+174 AIRLADYLA
-183 SCVVPRNEQQALL
+183 GTVVPRHQQQEFL
-196 EELDGRKRIVW
+196 ETLSGHERIIK
-207 VLKVLADELTVQK
+207 VLKVLEEELTVQK
-220 MHDEIQSIVA
+220 MHDEIQSLVT
-230 KKIDRRQREYYLRE
+230 KKIDARQREYFLRE
-244 EMRIIQQQLDG
+244 ELRIVRQQLKKLG
-255 LSNTDDLME
+255 APDDDIMD
-264 LTPDELI
+264 LTEDELE
-271 DSLKATIEGGAPKK
+271 DSLRDALDEDGVQVEDAGEGAGTGTSVSEK
-285 DKPKQKPRLIDR
+285 KPKPKARLIDR
-297 LKALNLQGE
+297 LKALKLEGE

-312 SEYSK
+312 NEYQKMQNMEPNNPEYSII
-317 MQSMDQ
+317 
-323 NNPDYSSTRTYLETI
+323 RTYLETI
-338 ADLPWNTFSPDD
+338 ADLPWNDISPDD
-350 FSIERAK
+350 FSLEKAR
-357 KILEEDHYGVKDVK
+357 KILEEDHYGIKDVK

-436 TYIGSMPGQVIKGL
+436 TYIGAMPGQVIKGL
-450 KVTKTMNP
+450 KVTKTKNP

-465 DKMTI
+465 DKMTV

-487 QNSTFRDHY
+487 QNTTFRDHY
-496 LDIPFDVSNVLFIV
+496 LDIPFDISNVLFIV
-510 TANTTDTIPRPLL
+510 TANTTDTIPRPLM

-536 EEKLHI
+536 DEKLHI

-554 HGLKSS
+554 HGLKST
-560 DIKYTDKILR
+560 DVKYTDKILK

-596 AMEIVENSYKI
+596 AMEIVENEYKI
-607 AELKAAGATDEE
+607 ADLKAAGATEE
-619 IAKND
+619 DIANNK
-624 ELLKLPIKITDEK
+624 ELLQRPVRITDDK

-647 HEDEVIRANKP
+647 HEDEVIRATRP

-671 DVLAIEAQHLPGKGD
+671 DVLAIEAQHIPGKGD
-686 LKLTGQLGE
+686 LKLTGQLGD
-695 VMQESANIAFSYIKS
+695 VMQESANIAFSYVKS
-710 ISANHGIDL
+710 IAANHGIDMK
-719 SWFEKNSI
+719 WFDSNNV

-755 TGQTMAKDMA
+755 TNQTMAQNMA

-807 DKLEDNVKEGITF
+807 DKLEDNVKEGIEF

-832 AFPEDK
+832 AFPNNRY
-838 FPYREVAKVEQ
+838 PYRENAEVQDKV
-849 VSQPSPEE
+849 QPSPEE

-866 IASVQAGVN
+866 VASVLEQPH
-875 VDASVQAGVNVDA
+875 
-888 SVQAGNTNANA
+888 A
-899 TTTVHKAKGAH
+899 TTQEIQEESSK